1 MDRTFAMLA
10 DPGRRRILDAL
21 CGGERA
27 AGELAAMLPIS
38 QPGVSKQLR
47 LLREAGLIRVRQD
60 AQRRLYSLNPE
71 PLAGLDAWLKPYRA
85 FWTGKLDDLELH
97 LNRES

>member
-10 DPGRRRILDAL
+10 DPGRRQIIDAL
-21 CGGERA
+21 RSGERA

-47 LLREAGLIRVRQD
+47 LLREAGLVRVRQD
-60 AQRRLYSLNPE
+60 AQRRLYSLNPQ
-71 PLAGLDAWLKPYRA
+71 PFADLDAWLRPYCE
-85 FWTGKLDDLELH
+85 FWAGRLDALEKH
-97 LNRES
+97 LDQET

>member
-10 DPGRRRILDAL
+10 DPGRRHILDAL
-21 CGGERA
+21 RGGERA

-71 PLAGLDAWLKPYRA
+71 PFAGLDAWLEPYRA
-85 FWTGKLDDLELH
+85 FWSGKLDDLERH
-97 LNRES
+97 LNQES